1 MIRNLTRKPQ
11 SKQQY
16 IIVFRKPALFGR
28 LIFFNSVNKVLCK
41 HLFLDTAYRA
51 KLYYRYSKLEDGRYQ
66 EGEGT
71 HFTLSP
77 MYRAI
82 INNQVARDG
91 KDYCRNVYRSLTTRS
106 NIRGHSPPR
115 REAGC
120 INASELDRD
129 GSD

>member
-1 MIRNLTRKPQ
+1 MIRNLARKPQ

-16 IIVFRKPALFGR
+16 IIVFRKPALFER

-41 HLFLDTAYRA
+41 HLFLDKAYRA
-51 KLYYRYSKLEDGRYQ
+51 KLYYRYSKLEDGRYE

-82 INNQVARDG
+82 INYQVARDG
-91 KDYCRNVYRSLTTRS
+91 KDYCRNVYRSLLRAAHPRS
-106 NIRGHSPPR
+106 FTPAARSRVH
-115 REAGC
+115 
-120 INASELDRD
+120 
-129 GSD
+129 